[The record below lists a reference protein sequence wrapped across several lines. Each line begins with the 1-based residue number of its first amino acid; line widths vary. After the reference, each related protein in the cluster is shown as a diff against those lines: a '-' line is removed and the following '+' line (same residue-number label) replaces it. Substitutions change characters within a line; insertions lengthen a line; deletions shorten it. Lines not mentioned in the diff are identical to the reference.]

1 MSCPNLPEPI
11 QRLGELASNLWWSW
25 HPQAEALFQAL
36 DPVLWE
42 RIGHNPV
49 KLLWALAPEQLE
61 RVAADP
67 VFLGRYHAVLNAF
80 DAEMN
85 AAEGW
90 FTRQYPQLT
99 GNLLAYFS
107 AEFGLHNSL
116 PVYAGGLGILAGDHV
131 KEASDLGLPLVGV
144 GFMYPEGYVRQ
155 RLRADGHQE
164 EVYERLNWAET
175 PLEPA
180 CMQAGM
186 HCVIPLQLPDRPLHV
201 AVWRLAAGRVP
212 LYLMDTNLE
221 VNAPWD
227 RELSARLYGGDQEM
241 RLRQEIALGIGG
253 MRLLREFKIAP
264 TIWHANE
271 GHTAFM
277 MVERVREQVEAGL
290 SFEQAVAAVRA
301 TTIFTTHTPVP
312 AGHDVFPFGLID
324 KYLGVYWP
332 GLGLN
337 RDRFLAL
344 GAHQEPWGAAF
355 NMTALALRLAGH
367 CNGVSRRHGQV
378 ARRMWRSLWPNVPAE
393 EVPIES
399 ITNGVH
405 VPTWVAAEV
414 DDLYRAYVDS
424 EWITHHDDPEL
435 WKRVDQIPN
444 AALWETHLML
454 KRQLLCF
461 LRNRVR
467 HRWTEDRVAPV
478 QVVAAGALL
487 EVEPLTLGFARRF
500 ATYKRATLLL
510 RDRTRLKAI
519 LTATGKPVQLI
530 FAGKAHPA
538 DEPGKQLLQTVY
550 QTATDPEFAGHIA
563 VVEDYDMHV
572 ARHLVQGVDVWL
584 NTPQPPLEASGTSGQ
599 KAALNGVPNL
609 SVLDGWW
616 AEGYVGTNGWA
627 IGSPEEGPADPEA
640 RDAADTESLYR
651 LLEDEVVPLYYA
663 RGPDGLPHGWLQ
675 VMKRA
680 IQTGVL
686 PFSARRMVKEYT
698 ERLYV
703 PAARVGREKRA

>member
-25 HPQAEALFQAL
+25 HPEAEVLFLGL

-49 KLLWALAPEQLE
+49 KLLWALGPEQLD

-67 VFLGRYHAVLNAF
+67 VFLGRYHAVLTAF

-85 AAEGW
+85 TAEGW

-99 GNLLAYFS
+99 GNLVGYFS

-155 RLRADGHQE
+155 RLRGDGRQE
-164 EVYERLNWAET
+164 EGYERLNWAET

-180 CMQAGM
+180 CMQEGM
-186 HCVIPLQLPDRPLHV
+186 HCVIPLQLPDRLLHV

-253 MRLLREFKIAP
+253 VRLLREFKIAP

-290 SFEQAVAAVRA
+290 SFEQAVAVVRA

-324 KYLGVYWP
+324 KYLGAYWP

-378 ARRMWRSLWPNVPAE
+378 ARRMWRSLWPDVPEE

-414 DDLYRAYVDS
+414 DEIYRAYMDS
-424 EWITHHDDPEL
+424 EWITHHDAPEL

-444 AALWETHLML
+444 AALWETHLLL
-454 KRQLLCF
+454 KRRLLCF
-461 LRNRVR
+461 LRNRMR

-478 QVVAAGALL
+478 QLVAAGALL
-487 EVEPLTLGFARRF
+487 EVEPFTDWICQTVRHLQAGHAAVPRSGAAQGHPDGPRKTRAAHLCGGSPPGGRTRQATPAGGLPGGDGPCVRRSHRRNRGLRHARRPPPCPGCG
-500 ATYKRATLLL
+500 
-510 RDRTRLKAI
+510 RLA
-519 LTATGKPVQLI
+519 Q
-530 FAGKAHPA
+530 H
-538 DEPGKQLLQTVY
+538 
-550 QTATDPEFAGHIA
+550 
-563 VVEDYDMHV
+563 
-572 ARHLVQGVDVWL
+572 
-584 NTPQPPLEASGTSGQ
+584 
-599 KAALNGVPNL
+599 AA
-609 SVLDGWW
+609 
-616 AEGYVGTNGWA
+616 
-627 IGSPEEGPADPEA
+627 
-640 RDAADTESLYR
+640 
-651 LLEDEVVPLYYA
+651 
-663 RGPDGLPHGWLQ
+663 
-675 VMKRA
+675 
-680 IQTGVL
+680 
-686 PFSARRMVKEYT
+686 
-698 ERLYV
+698 
-703 PAARVGREKRA
+703 PAAGSQRH